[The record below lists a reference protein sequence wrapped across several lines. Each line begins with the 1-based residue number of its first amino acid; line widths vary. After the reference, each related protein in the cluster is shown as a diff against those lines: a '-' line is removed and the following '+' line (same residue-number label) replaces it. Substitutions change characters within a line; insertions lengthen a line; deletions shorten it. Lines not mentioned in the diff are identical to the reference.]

1 MLGTIFLIYV
11 VTQCMSTAFGL
22 TVIDRVQTV
31 IKARLHEKG
40 YILKN
45 KNSLYNFNESLIAFV
60 KGFIPFYY
68 AIKAINLT
76 SGEHAIEA
84 EVERVISSG
93 KYININQEE
102 KEEEEKEDLSI
113 AKIENEIIFEKP
125 EKYTA
130 RKNDST
136 LYDTYITP
144 IEYVTRESSPEDK
157 LSLTPFLDENRTVEH
172 VMVKESVTKTDIAKA
187 IGELS
192 IEELEALN
200 KTIVTLTE
208 VKRNNKLLSLKDVA

>member
-40 YILKN
+40 YVLKN
-45 KNSLYNFNESLIAFV
+45 KNSLYDFNDKLIAFA

-76 SGEHAIEA
+76 SGKNAIEA
-84 EVERVISSG
+84 EVEKVISSG

-102 KEEEEKEDLSI
+102 KEEIKEDLSI
-113 AKIENEIIFEKP
+113 AKLDNEIIFEKP

-130 RKNDST
+130 RKNDYT
-136 LYDTYITP
+136 LYDTYVTP

-157 LSLTPFLDENRTVEH
+157 LSLTPFLDENKIVEH

-200 KTIVTLTE
+200 KTIITLTE
-208 VKRNNKLLSLKDVA
+208 VKRNNKLLALKDVA

>member
-1 MLGTIFLIYV
+1 MSTLFLTYI
-11 VTQCMSTAFGL
+11 VTQLLTTAFGL
-22 TVIDRVQTV
+22 AVIDRVQTV
-31 IKARLHEKG
+31 IKTRLKEQG
-40 YILKN
+40 YVLKN
-45 KNSLYNFNESLIAFV
+45 KNSLYDFNDKLIAFA

-76 SGEHAIEA
+76 SGKNAIEA
-84 EVERVISSG
+84 EVEKVISSG

-102 KEEEEKEDLSI
+102 KEEIKEDLSI
-113 AKIENEIIFEKP
+113 AKLDNEIIFEKP

-130 RKNDST
+130 RKNDYT
-136 LYDTYITP
+136 LYDTYVTP

-157 LSLTPFLDENRTVEH
+157 LSLTPFLDENKIVEH

-200 KTIVTLTE
+200 KTIITLTE
-208 VKRNNKLLSLKDVA
+208 VKRNNKLLALKDVA

>member
-1 MLGTIFLIYV
+1 MGTIFLIYIV
-11 VTQCMSTAFGL
+11 AQLMTTAFGL
-22 TVIDRVQTV
+22 AVIDKVQTT
-31 IKARLHEKG
+31 INARLHEKG
-40 YILKN
+40 YVLKN
-45 KNSLYNFNESLIAFV
+45 KNSLYDFNDKIIAFA

-76 SGEHAIEA
+76 SGKNAIEA
-84 EVERVISSG
+84 EVEKVISSG

-102 KEEEEKEDLSI
+102 KEEIKEDLSI
-113 AKIENEIIFEKP
+113 AKLDNEIIFEKP

-130 RKNDST
+130 RKNDYV
-136 LYDTYITP
+136 LYDTYVTP

-157 LSLTPFLDENRTVEH
+157 LSLTPFLDENRIVEH

-200 KTIVTLTE
+200 KTITTLTE
-208 VKRNNKLLSLKDVA
+208 VKRNNKLLALKDVA